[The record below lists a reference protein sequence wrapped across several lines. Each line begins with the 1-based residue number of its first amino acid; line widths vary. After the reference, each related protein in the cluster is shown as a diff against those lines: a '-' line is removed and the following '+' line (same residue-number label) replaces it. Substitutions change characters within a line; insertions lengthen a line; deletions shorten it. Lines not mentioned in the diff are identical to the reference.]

1 MKSDEELVTVGLK
14 LCSGPRQMET
24 EMDEQGWNKS
34 IFWICEEDMSKLK
47 HGGKLLFKH
56 YDMRSQSLFP
66 HQSWQHYLRY
76 YDDQLQ

>member
-47 HGGKLLFKH
+47 HGGIKT
-56 YDMRSQSLFP
+56 
-66 HQSWQHYLRY
+66 
-76 YDDQLQ
+76 